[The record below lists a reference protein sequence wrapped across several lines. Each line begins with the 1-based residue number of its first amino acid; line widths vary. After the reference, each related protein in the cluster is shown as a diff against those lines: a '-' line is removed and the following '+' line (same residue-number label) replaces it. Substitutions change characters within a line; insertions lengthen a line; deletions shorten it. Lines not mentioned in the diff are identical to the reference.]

1 MKRYNKIGFIFK
13 VIPFKLILAMVPS
26 SFANNVTTELLW
38 RSTRAK
44 SASQD
49 WLFLVSPRISETGSD
64 LIPKMDYVRAV
75 WGVSLEDELLP
86 SVC

>member
-1 MKRYNKIGFIFK
+1 MKKYNKIGFIFK
-13 VIPFKLILAMVPS
+13 VIHLKLILAMIPS
-26 SFANNVTTELLW
+26 SFAYNGTTELLW

-44 SASQD
+44 SALQY

-64 LIPKMDYVRAV
+64 LIPRMDYVRPV
-75 WGVSLEDELLP
+75 WGISLEGELLP